1 MGISSARKNA
11 RSVDKMPTP
20 FNRPRS
26 SVTVGRS
33 MMKVPSTTGENV
45 PVPKKLVESTLMLA
59 LSNNEASTVRRQS
72 RVSVE
77 FVQLALR
84 RRN

>member
-1 MGISSARKNA
+1 MGISSARKNVQ
-11 RSVDKMPTP
+11 SVDKMPTP

-72 RVSVE
+72 RLFVE

-84 RRN
+84 RIN